1 MIVISTR
8 DFRTNQSKYLNLV
21 KSGEHIV
28 LKSRS
33 GSFKITPVSEEDA
46 VVNKRDLADDLRK
59 ALVEVKES
67 ILNEKP
73 LQSFDSLIVFP

>member
-73 LQSFDSLIVFP
+73 LQSFDSLIDEL